1 MAGAVTITSTSRYIY
16 VSRADGSLLS
26 RHLTV
31 EDAIEAA
38 VNAGLGEYRIQYPDR
53 KVVVSKVYGTLPSSP
68 APAAPTA
75 LTLEEVTAGY
85 ASLSW
90 TDDGN
95 GTSWTVYR
103 DGTPIGTATSAYY
116 TDSTV
121 VPSTLYSYQV
131 QASNSTGSSALSDA
145 LPVTTSANSL
155 PEWGLTD
162 QSGTIGAAFSLDL
175 NTVCGDVDGHA
186 RTYTLVSGSVPGLSL
201 ASPNYSGTPT
211 TAGAYPL
218 TFRANDGYG
227 TSDVS
232 ITFSV
237 YDPDV
242 TAPTVPANVSASA
255 NGSTVTVTWTAS
267 TDASGVSG
275 YKVYRDGA
283 YRASDTASPYVES
296 GVPIGTYT
304 YSVSAVDSSAN
315 ANESAQSSAAVVTVV
330 AANPDTPINFTAVSD
345 GATTIN
351 LSWAAGPNGPVP
363 DDYDLDFSATSASGP
378 WTAITFVGTATTYA
392 HTGRTAGVTY
402 YYRVRAGLGALESG
416 YAAVSA
422 TAPLSDTPD
431 YVDPIDGVTRVNQTT
446 VTLTTTGTAGTA
458 ELNAAIA
465 AATNGT
471 TIQLLAGTYPGAVT
485 LNKDFSAANALI
497 IKGAANFASIATGT
511 WTVTGARQ
519 IVTGIDFDASTVRIN
534 LRGMNNHI
542 VGNKFRRWTTS
553 GVISVGNNNTD
564 ARYYNEVAYNEIGPC
579 GIVNDTTSFRW
590 GIKGSSGTAEASV
603 AKHTWVHHNWF
614 RDYNVG
620 SSNRRGDAI
629 EAGETG
635 NVSWANTLVS
645 GWYVED
651 NVITNAQLVGE
662 ALFDIKYGGSV
673 IRRNTVDAASSDCKI
688 QARMGTNS
696 ILESNYMASGVVQS
710 SGQGHKLVGNFG
722 QVRVLAGEDEYNVT
736 TSNLH
741 HRSYQVLAAK
751 NVGTLR
757 VGYVASSSYILPA
770 LDTTIEEQASG
781 VTLDFETG
789 TVDRRNSP
797 ASYQC
802 TPAVAKTST
811 DVGPSAIATVAS
823 VAYKAAR
830 GL

>member
-1 MAGAVTITSTSRYIY
+1 MSKIY
-16 VSRADGSLLS
+16 GVIPNDP
-26 RHLTV
+26 V
-31 EDAIEAA
+31 
-38 VNAGLGEYRIQYPDR
+38 PD
-53 KVVVSKVYGTLPSSP
+53 
-68 APAAPTA
+68 APAVPV
-75 LTLEEVTAGY
+75 LDEVTAGY
-85 ASLSW
+85 VSLSW
-90 TDDGN
+90 DAVDRATLYQLYKAG
-95 GTSWTVYR
+95 S
-103 DGTPIGTATSAYY
+103 PIGGPTANLFS
-116 TDSTV
+116 TDSAV
-121 VPSTLYSYQV
+121 VPSTAYSYQL
-131 QASNSTGSSALSDA
+131 QAFNASGGSALSDA
-145 LPVTTSANSL
+145 LAVTTSENSA
-155 PEWGLTD
+155 PEWDLVD
-162 QSGTIGAAFSLDL
+162 QAGVIGQAYSLNL
-175 NTVCGDVDGHA
+175 ATVCSDVDAHSLSFSV
-186 RTYTLVSGSVPGLSL
+186 TSGSVPGVSL
-201 ASPNYSGTPT
+201 IGNNLAGTPT
-211 TAGAYPL
+211 TAGANSL
-218 TFRANDGYG
+218 TLSASDGY
-227 TSDVS
+227 TSSSVT
-232 ITFSV
+232 ITFTVS
-237 YDPDV
+237 DPDV
-242 TAPTVPANVSASA
+242 AAPSVPGSVVASV
-255 NGSTVTVTWTAS
+255 NGSTVTVTWTDS
-267 TDASGVSG
+267 TDATGVAT
-275 YKVYRDGA
+275 YRVYRGGVL
-283 YRASDTASPYVES
+283 RALSTASPYVES
-296 GVPIGTYT
+296 GVPVGTYT

-315 ANESAQSSAAVVTVV
+315 ANESAQASAAPVSVG
-330 AANPDTPINFTAVSD
+330 AANPDTPISFTATSD

-351 LSWAAGPNGPVP
+351 LSWAVGPNGPAP
-363 DDYDLDFSATSASGP
+363 DDYDLDWSLTGTGS
-378 WTAITFVGTATTYA
+378 WNAITFVGTGTTYA

-402 YYRVRAGLGALESG
+402 YYRVRAGLGAVKSG
-416 YAAVSA
+416 YAEASA
-422 TAPLSDTPD
+422 TAPLSETPD
-431 YVDPIDGVTRVNQTT
+431 YADPIDGVTRVNQTT

-519 IVTGIDFDASTVRIN
+519 IVTGIDFDASTVKIN
-534 LRGMNNHI
+534 LRGTNNHI

-553 GVISVGNNNTD
+553 GVIAVGNNNTD
-564 ARYYNEVAYNEIGPC
+564 ARYYNEIAYNEIGPC

-590 GIKGSSGTAEASV
+590 GIKGSSSTAEASV

-651 NVITNAQLVGE
+651 NVITNAQLAGE

-770 LDTTIEEQASG
+770 LDTTIEAQASG
-781 VTLDFETG
+781 VTFDLETG

-797 ASYQC
+797 SSYQC

-823 VAYKAAR
+823 AAYRAAR